1 MAKKAS
7 LPDPLGEISESIVRI
22 LEEHAQKCAGGNP
35 SFLTWKQLLSRLA
48 GVSADWARAALLRTP
63 AKGRVLVAIAE
74 DPESPVALE
83 SQREVLA
90 RDLALVQ
97 RVLKRSDA
105 GFNAE
110 NPVRPVAE
118 LVRTLDRS
126 LQKVAEERWSDAA
139 FVLPAGFAHAT
150 VAVKK
155 KSQSGLHEERY
166 PRLEV
171 VLCRALLK
179 ALQARQSRGG
189 EHYPVLLADL
199 LPDAK
204 VEADNPYLPLALQ
217 FPEFADAVTLVSGQL
232 PDGLIAFRSDMEQC
246 LGGEA
251 LMRRLIHQAC
261 SESQPEVR
269 LSTLSK
275 RLSRPWQQM
284 FVETWRTHFDLQRRF
299 AVVELTAAGSDKQSD
314 LILRD
319 ARFPRP
325 ERIVSQKLVKTL
337 ESQKVLGGTHY
348 PLTWSKL
355 VEQSGTKA
363 PAETLI
369 RATQTEL
376 FASLVLI
383 PFPTLQESP
392 VVLQEDADAL
402 LASTLFFEFVIGRL
416 TSAENSV
423 VATEK
428 LVAVSG
434 LNPSLRQR
442 WTQLVSEMAEGRSLP
457 KGIGTLV
464 IGRKLHFFRL
474 QDVRTGTDSEQIMNP
489 IPKSPVVPAV
499 PKSSILR
506 SKAS

>member
-1 MAKKAS
+1 MAKKAN

-22 LEEHAQKCAGGNP
+22 LEEHAQKSAAGN
-35 SFLTWKQLLSRLA
+35 STFLTWKQLLSRLS

-63 AKGRVLVAIAE
+63 AKGKVLVAIAD

-83 SQREVLA
+83 TQREDLA
-90 RDLALVQ
+90 RDIALLQ
-97 RVLKRSDA
+97 RVVKRSDA
-105 GFNAE
+105 GFNAA

-150 VAVKK
+150 VVVKK
-155 KSQSGLHEERY
+155 KSQPGLHEERY

-171 VLCRALLK
+171 VLCRSLLK
-179 ALQARQSRGG
+179 ALQSRQSRGG
-189 EHYPVLLADL
+189 ESYPALLTDL
-199 LPDAK
+199 IQDAK
-204 VEADNPYLPLALQ
+204 TEPDDPHLPLALQ
-217 FPEFADAVTLVSGQL
+217 LPEFADAVALVSGQL
-232 PDGLIAFRSDMEQC
+232 PDGLMAFRSDMEQC
-246 LGGEA
+246 LGSES
-251 LMRRLIHQAC
+251 LMRRLIQAAC
-261 SESQPEVR
+261 SENQPEVR

-325 ERIVSQKLVKTL
+325 EKIVSQQLVKTL
-337 ESQKVLGGTHY
+337 ESQKVLGGSNY

-355 VEQSGTKA
+355 VELSGTKA
-363 PAETLI
+363 ASDTLV
-369 RATQTEL
+369 RATQTEP
-376 FASLVLI
+376 FASLVLV
-383 PFPTLQESP
+383 PFPSLQESP
-392 VVLQEDADAL
+392 VVFQEDADAL
-402 LASTLFFEFVIGRL
+402 LESTVFVEFVIGRL

-423 VATEK
+423 VAAEK
-428 LVAVSG
+428 LATVPG
-434 LNPSLRQR
+434 LNPLLRQR
-442 WTQLVSEMAEGRSLP
+442 WTQLVAEMAESRSLP
-457 KGIGTLV
+457 KGIGTLM
-464 IGRKLHFFRL
+464 ISRKLHFFRL
-474 QDVRTGTDSEQIMNP
+474 RDVRTGTDAEKIVNP
-489 IPKSPVVPAV
+489 VPKSPTVAAV
-499 PKSSILR
+499 SKSSSVR